1 MWDCHFWWWVRALI
15 FSLHRNLSP
24 LFAAPCC
31 QFSPSSGVVALG
43 FAVVFNNEQ
52 VSCLF
57 RPWFYNHFTRVNAA
71 DLRNPLGSVVLW
83 GTPQWEWKCDWLIYG
98 GREHTKQTCF
108 LCALSWSCFCFKSTW
123 SCFCFLCVCGCRWRK
138 VHLGCLS
145 GMSLPAARLRVKLL
159 DVPDGL
165 LLCVLGNGSGRFSWK
180 VRKASKS
187 RTGKCSCFLMCK
199 IITMTCFA
207 AVSLLL
213 RKYK

>member
-71 DLRNPLGSVVLW
+71 GLRNPLGSVVLW

-98 GREHTKQTCF
+98 GREHTKQTLF
-108 LCALSWSCFCFKSTW
+108 
-123 SCFCFLCVCGCRWRK
+123 
-138 VHLGCLS
+138 
-145 GMSLPAARLRVKLL
+145 SLRFVMKLL
-159 DVPDGL
+159 LFQEYLKLFLFP
-165 LLCVLGNGSGRFSWK
+165 LCLWVQMKEGASWLPLRNVAASCPASHEAFGRARWAVAVCSWK
-180 VRKASKS
+180 WKWQV
-187 RTGKCSCFLMCK
+187 
-199 IITMTCFA
+199 
-207 AVSLLL
+207 
-213 RKYK
+213 